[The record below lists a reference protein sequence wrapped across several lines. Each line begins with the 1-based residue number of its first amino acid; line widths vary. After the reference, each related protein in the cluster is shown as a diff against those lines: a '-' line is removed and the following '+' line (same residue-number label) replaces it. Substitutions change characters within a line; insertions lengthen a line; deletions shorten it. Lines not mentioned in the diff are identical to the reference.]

1 MKKLEVKNR
10 VYRLTSKAA
19 PLSYMLQNRNTQYN
33 PLMYF
38 DGEVNRALRYA
49 RNQKTPFE
57 DDQDENPILEPIVF
71 VDGFLRVEKSNRVLQ
86 EFLSYHPQNGK
97 VFEEVDNEKDARKE
111 VDVLE
116 LEIDALSTAKSLDLS
131 KAEAVARV
139 LLGSGVDTMTTAELR
154 RDIMVYAKKNPQ
166 EFLEM
171 LDDPDLDLQNIA
183 ERAISEG
190 MLSLRN
196 NGREIFYNFS
206 KNKKKLLTVPFEETP
221 VSALCGYLKTDKG
234 IELMKTLE
242 TKLGVEA

>member
-19 PLSYMLQNRNTQYN
+19 PLNFMLQNRNTQYN

-38 DGEVNRALRYA
+38 DGETNRALRYA

-57 DDQDENPILEPIVF
+57 DEQDENPILEPIVF
-71 VDGFLRVEKSNRVLQ
+71 VDGFLTVEKSNRVLQ
-86 EFLSYHPQNGK
+86 AFLAYHPQNGG
-97 VFEEVDNEKDARKE
+97 VFEEVDNERDANEE
-111 VDVLE
+111 VNILE
-116 LEIDALSTAKSLDLS
+116 MEIDALASAKSLDIS

-139 LLGSGVDTMTTAELR
+139 LLGSRVETMTTAELR
-154 RDIMVYAKKNPQ
+154 RDIMVYAKQNPAQ
-166 EFLEM
+166 FLDM
-171 LDDPDLDLQNIA
+171 LDDPDLDLQNLA

-190 MLSLRN
+190 MFSVRN
-196 NGREIFYNFS
+196 NGRDIHYNFP
-206 KNKKKLLTVPFEETP
+206 KNKKKLLTVPFEETA

-242 TKLGVEA
+242 TKLGIEA